1 MDIKKT
7 ATIILNETEVRKIIA
22 EHLSKTTKYQVKPEE
37 VYFKLDNEP
46 SEFGGCPTPYIKHC
60 EINTKIEN

>member
-1 MDIKKT
+1 MNVEKK
-7 ATIILNETEVRKIIA
+7 ATIRLELDEVKKIIA
-22 EHLSKTTKYQVKPEE
+22 EHLSKTTEYKVSPEE
-37 VYFKLDNEP
+37 VYFRLDNEP